1 MSPAVRTATTVVLTA
16 VAFAVAWPVWEYTQ
30 PLLRMA
36 LPQPARGMVLDF
48 RLLLAVLAVFAA
60 LSVGNVVVGRVFD
73 RLDGDGS
80 PDKGDQP
87 EQSGSAS

>member
-1 MSPAVRTATTVVLTA
+1 MSPAVRMATTVALTA
-16 VAFAVAWPVWEYTQ
+16 VAFAVAWAVWEYTQ

-60 LSVGNVVVGRVFD
+60 LSIGNAVVGRILD
-73 RLDGDGS
+73 RLDGDAS
-80 PDKGDQP
+80 ADNGDQP
-87 EQSGSAS
+87 GQSGSAS